1 MNGGWIGV
9 EVPDVLGVWTALE
22 EAEGG
27 AGGGGGK
34 RGINGAGTGGA
45 AWVWTPFVLI
55 EVATVAAA
63 AAAMA
68 AGGAV
73 ALLLLPA
80 LVLPLAF
87 PLLAAAVELELP
99 VEDLKEDKRFCAED
113 LRRIMVVGVD
123 AQKGQ
128 I

>member
-1 MNGGWIGV
+1 MNGRWIGV

-22 EAEGG
+22 EADGG
-27 AGGGGGK
+27 ADGGGGNG
-34 RGINGAGTGGA
+34 GIDGGGTGGA
-45 AWVWTPFVLI
+45 GWVWTPFVLI
-55 EVATVAAA
+55 EVVDAVD

-80 LVLPLAF
+80 LVLPLLF
-87 PLLAAAVELELP
+87 PLLVVAVVLELP

-113 LRRIMVVGVD
+113 LRRIMVVDVD
-123 AQKGQ
+123 GQKG
-128 I
+128 